1 MEKGPSI
8 YPLDPTVPNTKDNG
22 LDTVV
27 TLPNFIDELPFK
39 HVRLQMFFDG
49 PVPGDQIDLDM
60 VIGDPEPTAW
70 QIIGGSGP
78 VTDHTHWFDIEIR
91 PNPDWEQITIF
102 GSTPHN
108 IIPGNLLTIEVDTI
122 SFPEPAALSMLA
134 IGSLAML
141 RRKRRA

>member
-1 MEKGPSI
+1 MAHFLLSAEATFSAAH
-8 YPLDPTVPNTKDNG
+8 
-22 LDTVV
+22 
-27 TLPNFIDELPFK
+27 TLPGVPLCDRMHGHNWRVRVTVRVDATEL
-39 HVRLQMFFDG
+39 
-49 PVPGDQIDLDM
+49 DQHGMGVDFRR
-60 VIGDPEPTAW
+60 
-70 QIIGGSGP
+70 
-78 VTDHTHWFDIEIR
+78 FDIEIR

-102 GSTPHN
+102 GSTPDN